1 MAVLKETAAPNKHR
15 GLLPCLHHLPTTSRI
30 WIPTPA
36 KSPAGLWP
44 SFGSI
49 VPFRSSLQLE
59 G

>member
-36 KSPAGLWP
+36 
-44 SFGSI
+44 
-49 VPFRSSLQLE
+49 
-59 G
+59 